1 MYTAQ
6 YSGFVC
12 IPPETLSLAHFLSG
26 AALAHP
32 KLCKDILCQRFVFVN
47 ECLSRRQSVQG
58 SSGVF
63 LERVCVG
70 SGRVE
75 RHSSQS
81 LCSVDQVA
89 GLLDYAL
96 LRRD

>member
-1 MYTAQ
+1 MSKVHVCKRVFKLMAKRA
-6 YSGFVC
+6 GF
-12 IPPETLSLAHFLSG
+12 L
-26 AALAHP
+26 
-32 KLCKDILCQRFVFVN
+32 
-47 ECLSRRQSVQG
+47 RRV
-58 SSGVF
+58 
-63 LERVCVG
+63 LEPVCVG